1 MPQLPADA
9 RRPQAG
15 RSRVT
20 SLQLGLI
27 AAGTALVVGVVVYN
41 WLQMRLLR
49 RRLKG
54 DRRASAEAPARRRN
68 SPATADTP
76 DGDRVEPTISQ
87 GHAPDS
93 PDEEFPEASPGV
105 DEDADTAY
113 EPPLAIHARI
123 ASGFAADGGASA
135 GIAAHALSPDRNS
148 PQPDADVE
156 CVLAVECVAPIPA
169 GALAAGLHARPG
181 KPLRWFGRR
190 DEAAPWHLITSDTPG
205 EFQEFAAC
213 MLLADRGGAATPE
226 MLAGFVTLVR
236 ELAATHGATVDA
248 PDAADEAA
256 RADAL
261 DRICAELDVQIGLT
275 LHKHEPATIAGTRL
289 RGVAEAAGFR
299 LNDAGRFEWIQDDTG
314 AVLYSLQNARTEP
327 LTRDA
332 LRVMSIGGIVFLLDV
347 PRVAEPARAFDQMK
361 LAARRM
367 AQTLDMALVDDN
379 RRPLDDAAL
388 AAIRKQVDAA
398 ASALR
403 DVHIEPGSARALA
416 LFGG

>member
-1 MPQLPADA
+1 MPRPPADVC
-9 RRPQAG
+9 RPQAG

-27 AAGTALVVGVVVYN
+27 AAGAALVVGVVVYN

-54 DRRASAEAPARRRN
+54 DRRTLSETPARRRN
-68 SPATADTP
+68 SPTPIDAP
-76 DGDRVEPTISQ
+76 DGERIEPTISQ
-87 GHAPDS
+87 GHATAS
-93 PDEEFPEASPGV
+93 PDDEIPEPLPGV
-105 DEDADTAY
+105 DVDANAAY

-123 ASGFAADGGASA
+123 ASDFAADGGASA
-135 GIAAHALSPDRNS
+135 GVSARALSPGRNS

-190 DEAAPWHLITSDTPG
+190 DEAAPWQLITSDTPG
-205 EFQEFAAC
+205 EFAEFAAC
-213 MLLADRGGAATPE
+213 MLLADRGGAATPD
-226 MLAGFVTLVR
+226 MLTDFVTLVR
-236 ELAATHGATVDA
+236 ELAASHGATVDA
-248 PDAADEAA
+248 PDVADEAA

-275 LHKHEPATIAGTRL
+275 LQKHEPATIAGTRL

-299 LNDAGRFEWIQDDTG
+299 LNDAGRFDWIQDDTG
-314 AVLYSLQNARTEP
+314 AVLYSLQNARAEP

-332 LRVMSIGGIVFLLDV
+332 LRVMSIGGVVFLLDV
-347 PRVAEPARAFDQMK
+347 PRIAEPARAFDQMK

-388 AAIRKQVDAA
+388 AAIRQQVDAA

>member
-1 MPQLPADA
+1 M
-9 RRPQAG
+9 
-15 RSRVT
+15 T

-27 AAGTALVVGVVVYN
+27 AAGTVLVVGVVVYN
-41 WLQMRLLR
+41 WLQMLLLR

-54 DRRASAEAPARRRN
+54 DGRASAGTPARRRT
-68 SPATADTP
+68 SPMPADTP
-76 DGDRVEPTISQ
+76 DGDRIEPTISQ
-87 GHAPDS
+87 AHASVS
-93 PDEEFPEASPGV
+93 PDAESLERLPEV
-105 DEDADTAY
+105 DTDADAAY

-123 ASGFAADGGASA
+123 ATDFAADGGAPPVVGARSF
-135 GIAAHALSPDRNS
+135 SPARNS
-148 PQPDADVE
+148 PQPDPDVE
-156 CVLAVECVAPIPA
+156 CVLAIECVAPVA
-169 GALAAGLHARPG
+169 ASALAAGLHARPG

-190 DEAAPWHLITSDTPG
+190 DDGAAWQLITSDTDG
-205 EFQEFAAC
+205 EFLEFAAC
-213 MLLADRGGAATPE
+213 MLLADRTGAATPE
-226 MLAGFVTLVR
+226 MLAAFITLVR
-236 ELAATHGATVDA
+236 ELAAAHGATVDA
-248 PDAADEAA
+248 PDIVDEAA

-275 LHKHEPATIAGTRL
+275 LQKPEPATVAGTRL

-299 LNDAGRFEWIQDDTG
+299 LSDAGRFDWIQDDTG
-314 AVLYSLQNARTEP
+314 AVLYSLQNARAEP

-332 LRVMSIGGIVFLLDV
+332 LRVMSTGGVVFLLDV
-347 PRVAEPARAFDQMK
+347 PRVADPARAFDQMK

-388 AAIRKQVDAA
+388 AAIRQQVDAA
-398 ASALR
+398 ATALR